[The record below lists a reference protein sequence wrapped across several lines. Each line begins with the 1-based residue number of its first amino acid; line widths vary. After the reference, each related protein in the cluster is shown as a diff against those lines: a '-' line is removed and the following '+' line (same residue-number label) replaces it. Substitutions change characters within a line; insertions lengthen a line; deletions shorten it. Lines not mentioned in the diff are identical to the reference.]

1 MSGWVQVDISLLR
14 NPKLIMFARGNNLS
28 EMEAIGSLVKL
39 WAYSF
44 EYGKRG
50 GEIPQ
55 AQLCKDLIWSGND
68 LLNAMIKAG
77 FIDKKKSGYFVHDW
91 DDKYNQLD
99 TYRKMNAK
107 RQAEYRKRKKQE
119 ESNKKYKELQKK
131 IHPDVADE
139 IK

>member
-14 NPKLIMFARGNNLS
+14 NPKLIMFARNNKLS

-55 AQLCKDLIWSGND
+55 AQLCKELIWS
-68 LLNAMIKAG
+68 AR
-77 FIDKKKSGYFVHDW
+77 S
-91 DDKYNQLD
+91 
-99 TYRKMNAK
+99 
-107 RQAEYRKRKKQE
+107 
-119 ESNKKYKELQKK
+119 
-131 IHPDVADE
+131 
-139 IK
+139 